1 MASFQLTDE
10 ARGDLDE
17 IWDYIAVDSAVSADR
32 LLDRLEE
39 QFDLLAEQPLIGRA
53 REDLAAGLRSF
64 TVGNYLISIATG
76 KTW

>member
-1 MASFQLTDE
+1 
-10 ARGDLDE
+10 
-17 IWDYIAVDSAVSADR
+17 VSADR